1 MRTPK
6 TIRDDRRDR
15 ASHPYRSR
23 MLALLAAC
31 LCATLPLSAPAAEQP
46 PTATGQPRQRES
58 GLAPLLHEVT
68 SQHERVLKTKAKLE
82 AAEHRARE
90 AVGDWF
96 PSLDFTTSTGGER
109 QLKEGTEDT
118 SLRYREADVKLTQ
131 RLWDAGKTDSKVNKA
146 AQALE
151 KAKANHEAALI
162 KLILDGAKAALNVV
176 KHREA
181 LQLAKK
187 AEQNILNQAQL
198 EKKLIAAGAGM
209 GTDLLQ
215 ANAQHAAAET
225 RTIRAE
231 GALVK
236 AENEFRKLFKR
247 EMNTPLSLDGLKPH
261 LTEIQPKDL
270 PEAIQTAL
278 TRNAESR
285 AARIDV
291 QIAREEL
298 SQTRGEKYFPSM
310 NFEME
315 HKWQDNMAGIEGR
328 KNVSTAGVKLNMPLN
343 LGLTAINSVEAS
355 RLELVAAENQ
365 WNDTLNSTEE
375 EVRNA
380 WQELITLRAIAVTL
394 ERQAKISEGFLE
406 LAREERKLGNRSLLD
421 VLSGETSLI
430 NAQSDAASARIDVLI
445 GMISLLK
452 STGQLHLGLFSAVTP
467 ATTSTTTAPAPVP
480 SP

>member
-1 MRTPK
+1 MP
-6 TIRDDRRDR
+6 R
-15 ASHPYRSR
+15 ASNTRSSR
-23 MLALLAAC
+23 IAGLLAMFC
-31 LCATLPLSAPAAEQP
+31 LLASPLSGLTAE
-46 PTATGQPRQRES
+46 APRQSTKPESPQQSTKPES
-58 GLAPLLHEVT
+58 GLATLLHEVT
-68 SQHERVLKTKAKLE
+68 AQHERILKTKAKLE

-90 AVGDWF
+90 ALGDWY
-96 PSLDFTTSTGGER
+96 PALDLTASTGGER
-109 QLKEGTEDT
+109 QLKEATDDT
-118 SLRYREADVKLTQ
+118 SLQYREMDVKLTQ
-131 RLWDAGKTDSKVNKA
+131 RMWDFGKTNSKINKA

-151 KAKANHEAALI
+151 KARANHDAALI

-176 KHREA
+176 KNREA

-187 AEQNILNQAQL
+187 AEQNILDQAQL

-215 ANAQHAAAET
+215 AKAQHAAAET

-247 EMNTPLSLDGLKPH
+247 EMKTPLPLDGLEAH
-261 LTEIQPKDL
+261 LNGIQPKDL
-270 PEAIQTAL
+270 QEAIQTAL
-278 TRNAESR
+278 TNNAESR

-298 SQTRGEKYFPSM
+298 GQTRGEKYFPSM

-328 KNVSTAGVKLNMPLN
+328 KNISTAGVKLNMPLN
-343 LGLTAINSVEAS
+343 LGLTAINTVEAS

-365 WNDTLNSTEE
+365 LNDTLNSSEE

-380 WQELITLRAIAVTL
+380 WQELITLRAIAITL
-394 ERQAKISEGFLE
+394 DRQAKISEGFLE

-430 NAQSDAASARIDVLI
+430 NAQSDAASAKIDVLI
-445 GMISLLK
+445 GMIALLK
-452 STGQLHLGLFSAVTP
+452 STGQLDLGLFAAAAPPSA
-467 ATTSTTTAPAPVP
+467 SR
-480 SP
+480 